1 MLCEHKYIVLFR
13 GDDSDFT
20 GNQEIIVELMSKNF
34 DFTGCKAHFSFLDF
48 KQDFAEI
55 PTDRKLR
62 IAFSSQETKKFPLGA
77 ADAKVWLEDANGKI
91 RTVAN
96 RIHVVVTQSVKEA
109 YDNDDP
115 QAITVVINGGGC
127 SWEDIRKPLS
137 EEDVFDMECSDWQ
150 LRKVCARL
158 WTELGGKVI
167 NND

>member
-1 MLCEHKYIVLFR
+1 MFDKHKYIVLFR

-20 GNQEIIVELMSKNF
+20 GNQDIVIELNTELDLS
-34 DFTGCKAHFSFLDF
+34 GCSAHFEAIGF
-48 KQDFAEI
+48 KQDFETI
-55 PTDRKLR
+55 PDDKKLHLV
-62 IAFSSQETKKFPLGA
+62 FPKSETSKLPLGTV
-77 ADAKVWLEDANGKI
+77 DCKLWIEDQNEKR

-96 RIHVVVTQSVKEA
+96 RIHLVVTNSVCEA
-109 YDNDDP
+109 YDNYDP